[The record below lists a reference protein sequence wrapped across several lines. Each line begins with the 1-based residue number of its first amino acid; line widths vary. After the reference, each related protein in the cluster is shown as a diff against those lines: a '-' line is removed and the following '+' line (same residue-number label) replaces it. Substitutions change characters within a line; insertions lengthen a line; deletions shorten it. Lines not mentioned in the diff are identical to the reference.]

1 MLKFNKNDMLGLM
14 FAVLPL
20 FLPQLARAVVAP
32 RLDFLVV
39 SVNGERKVVRD
50 GDTLK
55 VVRGDAV
62 QIDRATLAREG
73 GDAATVNLVGYSRP
87 RDTLKTRRS
96 KQEDDRGAL
105 VDTGSDLKKKFSQGG
120 KGDQYVMLAET
131 TEGPIGSVTLQ
142 LIDPEFL
149 YAEVFVNGKMTVARV
164 GETLKVQPEDRVRVS
179 RVVTN
184 VSDDRTVRFQIDS
197 SSGQSEIQLFRGTN
211 VFARIPLSASLL
223 PAP

>member
-1 MLKFNKNDMLGLM
+1 MQTFPKGSIFLGWLL
-14 FAVLPL
+14 FQPL
-20 FLPQLARAVVAP
+20 LARAVTAP

-50 GDTLK
+50 GDILK
-55 VVRGDAV
+55 VVRGDAL
-62 QIDRATLAREG
+62 QIERATLAQGG

-87 RDTLKTRRS
+87 RDTLKTRRN
-96 KQEDDRGAL
+96 KQEDDRGVL
-105 VDTGSDLKKKFSQGG
+105 VDTGSELRKKFSQGG

-131 TEGPIGSVTLQ
+131 TEGQIGAVTLQ
-142 LIDPEFL
+142 LVDPEFL
-149 YAEVFVNGKMTVARV
+149 YAEVLVNGKMTVARA
-164 GETLKVQPEDRVRVS
+164 GETLKVQPIDRVRVT

-197 SSGQSEIQLFRGTN
+197 SSGLSEIQLFRGTN
-211 VFARIPLSASLL
+211 VFARIPLSASLA